1 MPNSPSTKK
10 TENVSTKTP
19 SPSDSKNT
27 RLIWIVVAVF
37 ALQIAMWVGWIT
49 FAAQHKV
56 VEVPLATAR

>member
-1 MPNSPSTKK
+1 
-10 TENVSTKTP
+10 VSTNIP

-37 ALQIAMWVGWIT
+37 ALQIAVWVSWIT

-56 VEVPLATAR
+56 AEVPLTTAR